1 MTSFHLSYD
10 NSFSV
15 LLAVESLGIRNEVS
29 VSEALCDRIEA
40 SVCVCIAEGSSG
52 FVAGNA
58 APVLRSLALRLTQDD
73 PSVGEIRDLIRA
85 LPSFAVEQI
94 ESRALRLADQVP
106 ARSNVGSDLL
116 SWAKVAPAADLIPFL
131 HLCVIEGGAMVHGQD
146 RPTDRQSAP
155 HYEPV
160 VFGRGRGM
168 KWLPK
173 FEGGR
178 PAGRRIYSALWQRFS
193 GPVRLLMENRYVFN
207 PFWQHH
213 NGIDG
218 YEDWAERF
226 KISAR
231 SFAGAFQSGD
241 TAKVLSL
248 VFDRLYVLRNQL
260 VHGGA
265 TWNGSVNRAQ
275 VRDGA
280 EILTFLMPVFV
291 DIMMDKPLEDW
302 GRPFYPVVG

>member
-106 ARSNVGSDLL
+106 ACANVGSDLL

-173 FEGGR
+173 LEGGR
-178 PAGRRIYSALWQRFS
+178 PADNAEVRLIGHLAVDWHLATGFEPEAGRDGHSAFS
-193 GPVRLLMENRYVFN
+193 G
-207 PFWQHH
+207 
-213 NGIDG
+213 
-218 YEDWAERF
+218 
-226 KISAR
+226 
-231 SFAGAFQSGD
+231 
-241 TAKVLSL
+241 
-248 VFDRLYVLRNQL
+248 L
-260 VHGGA
+260 VHDVFGWIGRSKKA
-265 TWNGSVNRAQ
+265 TFSLRAYW
-275 VRDGA
+275 A
-280 EILTFLMPVFV
+280 
-291 DIMMDKPLEDW
+291 MMADRAGTHPEADQTA
-302 GRPFYPVVG
+302 GN